1 MKAFSDATHR
11 LSACSQVGCPALR
24 GCGITAVSEA
34 RITKM
39 MVAEI
44 LSNRAVKLR
53 SDGSRGVV
61 NTVMPVPWRRV

>member
-1 MKAFSDATHR
+1 
-11 LSACSQVGCPALR
+11 
-24 GCGITAVSEA
+24 
-34 RITKM
+34 M